1 MANAIILKLYNG
13 DISPKAYSA
22 SVLMDRFFSNMK
34 GGLSAL
40 QYGFLTALSFMRYA
54 HINFQFPKK

>member
-1 MANAIILKLYNG
+1 MDNAIILKLYNG

-22 SVLMDRFFSNMK
+22 SVLMGRIFSNMK

-40 QYGFLTALSFMRYA
+40 QYGFVTALYFMR
-54 HINFQFPKK
+54 HVQSNLEFCKK